1 MSRLDYVTV
10 GIVAVCLAALGFL
23 VYKTVGLMNG
33 NAETE
38 PQANMDYVD
47 PYPIDSTGKDTTSF
61 TDPAFSSLDD
71 AEVTTYSEEDD
82 KSRDIVSDSKTKTT
96 AKSGTEATKK
106 TENVRPEVKKTET
119 APKTTEAKK
128 PVETAKGTTTAKP
141 KETTP
146 AKPKVTTTAKPK
158 VATEPYFVQAG
169 AFGARANA
177 ETLVKE
183 LKKLGYKDAKVEMTK
198 SSAKALVV
206 VDYFSSRSEADALVK
221 TLKSKDNIDALVK
234 SKQ

>member
-38 PQANMDYVD
+38 PQATMDYVD

-61 TDPAFSSLDD
+61 TDPAFSSVDD
-71 AEVTTYSEEDD
+71 AGVTDYSEEDD
-82 KSRDIVSDSKTKTT
+82 KIRDIVSDSKTT
-96 AKSGTEATKK
+96 AKSGTESTKK
-106 TENVRPEVKKTET
+106 TENVKPEVKKTET
-119 APKTTEAKK
+119 APKTTETKK
-128 PVETAKGTTTAKP
+128 PVETAKGTTSTKP
-141 KETTP
+141 KETTTV
-146 AKPKVTTTAKPK
+146 KPKETTTVKPK

-169 AFGARANA
+169 AFSARANA

-183 LKKLGYKDAKVEMTK
+183 LKKLGYTDAKVEMTK

-206 VDYFSSRSEADALVK
+206 VDYFSKRSDADALVK

>member
-71 AEVTTYSEEDD
+71 SEVTTYSEEDD
-82 KSRDIVSDSKTKTT
+82 KSRDIVSDSKTT
-96 AKSGTEATKK
+96 AKSGKEATKK
-106 TENVRPEVKKTET
+106 TENVKPEVKKTET

-128 PVETAKGTTTAKP
+128 PVETAKGTTSAKP
-141 KETTP
+141 KETTTV
-146 AKPKVTTTAKPK
+146 KPKVTTTTKPK
-158 VATEPYFVQAG
+158 VTTEPYFVQAG
-169 AFGARANA
+169 AFSARANA

-183 LKKLGYKDAKVEMTK
+183 LKKLGYSDAKVEMTK

-206 VDYFSSRSEADALVK
+206 VDYFSSRSEADALK
-221 TLKSKDNIDALVK
+221 NTLKSKHNIEALVK
-234 SKQ
+234 QK